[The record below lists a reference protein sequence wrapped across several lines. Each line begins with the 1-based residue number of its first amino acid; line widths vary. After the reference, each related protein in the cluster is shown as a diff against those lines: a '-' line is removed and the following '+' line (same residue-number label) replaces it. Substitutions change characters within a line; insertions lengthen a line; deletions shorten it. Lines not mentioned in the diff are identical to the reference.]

1 MASIFTNFDNCLKNK
16 APDYSVGF
24 SSWLFCRY
32 LAGYVGMINYANAI
46 NCYSNQLS
54 DASQYAFI
62 QSVKKKPNSIR
73 WIIPKS
79 AEIKSN
85 EELENLMRKYNI
97 SQSKAQEYLDIL
109 KYKQNSKNTT
119 K

>member
-16 APDYSVGF
+16 ALDYSAGF
-24 SSWLFCRY
+24 SSWQFCRY

-62 QSVKKKPNSIR
+62 QSVKKKPNFIR
-73 WIIPKS
+73 WIIPKT

-85 EELENLMRKYNI
+85 GELETLMRKYNI

-109 KYKQNSKNTT
+109 SKQNTT

>member
-16 APDYSVGF
+16 AFDYSAGF
-24 SSWLFCRY
+24 SSWQFCRY

-46 NCYSNQLS
+46 NCYANQLS

-62 QSVKKKPNSIR
+62 QSVKKKPNFIR
-73 WIIPKS
+73 WIIPKTS
-79 AEIKSN
+79 EIKSN
-85 EELENLMRKYNI
+85 EELEILMRKYNL
-97 SQSKAQEYLDIL
+97 SQSKAMEYLDL
-109 KYKQNSKNTT
+109 LNSKNTT